1 MFYGTQLNKERNQ
14 RTNKQMGMQLNDVR
28 IVGNLTRE
36 AEVHYTPQGT
46 PVANASLGVNESYTI
61 DNQKKNVT
69 TFVDVQLWGAAA
81 ENFAKFVEK
90 GQQIFVEGALRQDTW
105 QDKETK
111 QNRSKLFVKANSWQ
125 FVQYKATEA
134 ARQAA
139 NNRSMEVTR

>member
-1 MFYGTQLNKERNQ
+1 
-14 RTNKQMGMQLNDVR
+14 MGMQLNDVR

-46 PVANASLGVNESYTI
+46 AVANASLGVNESYTV
-61 DNQKKNVT
+61 DGQKKT
-69 TFVDVQLWGAAA
+69 LTSFIDVQLWGTAA

-90 GQQIFVEGALRQDTW
+90 GQQIFVEGALRQDSW

-111 QNRSKLFVKANSWQ
+111 QNRSRLFVKANSWQ

-134 ARQAA
+134 TRQTA
-139 NNRSMEVTR
+139 NNRGMEVGR

>member
-1 MFYGTQLNKERNQ
+1 
-14 RTNKQMGMQLNDVR
+14 
-28 IVGNLTRE
+28 
-36 AEVHYTPQGT
+36 
-46 PVANASLGVNESYTI
+46 VANASLGVNESYSV
-61 DNQKKNVT
+61 DDQKKNVT

-105 QDKETK
+105 QDKDTK

-125 FVQYKATEA
+125 FVQYKAVEA

-139 NNRSMEVTR
+139 QTQGVEVSR

>member
-1 MFYGTQLNKERNQ
+1 M
-14 RTNKQMGMQLNDVR
+14 QMNDVR

-46 PVANASLGVNESYTI
+46 PVANASLGVNESYTV
-61 DNQKKNVT
+61 DNQKKNLV

-105 QDKETK
+105 QDKDTK
-111 QNRSKLFVKANSWQ
+111 QNRSKLFVRANSWQ
-125 FVQYKATEA
+125 FVQYKATEV

-139 NNRSMEVTR
+139 HTQGMEVGR

>member
-1 MFYGTQLNKERNQ
+1 
-14 RTNKQMGMQLNDVR
+14 MGMQLNDVR

-36 AEVHYTPQGT
+36 AEVHYTPGGT
-46 PVANASLGVNESYTI
+46 PVANASLGVNESYTA
-61 DNQKKNVT
+61 DNQKKNLV

-90 GQQIFVEGALRQDTW
+90 GQQIFVEGSLRQDTW

-111 QNRSKLFVKANSWQ
+111 QNRSRLFVKANSWQ

-134 ARQAA
+134 ARAA
-139 NNRSMEVTR
+139 AQNHTPEVSR